1 MNSKWSLFSFSV
13 LDYMGIVDWP
23 IFVDYLFLT
32 RVQVTLTKN
41 TKLPQAIL
49 KKMPNMDPKL
59 CKQRKLLGKELHKV
73 KTKQEMPFK
82 IPSNI

>member
-1 MNSKWSLFSFSV
+1 
-13 LDYMGIVDWP
+13 MGIVDWP

-32 RVQVTLTKN
+32 SVQVTLTKN

-59 CKQRKLLGKELHKV
+59 CKQRKLLGKELDKV